1 MSPMVTLV
9 EAIVEPYNR
18 THDRYQSYYRNSI
31 STYCSGHGI
40 PFRETGS
47 RFPRQLR
54 FLYRVRAS
62 DRFRKLLPWLG
73 TRMIDG
79 IATTLGAAR
88 GPEHAL
94 GTYVFHSGKGDV
106 KVCVDAQDSGDI
118 EHKQVLEWSDIYFKT
133 NFWPT
138 REYPRKV
145 MPMANLN
152 PLVLSQMKFLREARN
167 TPKEWD
173 LFAFFRVWGGT
184 DEVEGVEHNLA
195 LFETLAR
202 VKCKKKLLAFLV
214 SGDIRAAAA
223 RLEKAGVPWTTEWMP
238 LPELWDLAARS
249 RLNVVRHGMHQCI
262 PWRMT
267 DILAMGGCPVLDYAA
282 TTRWHAPLEEN
293 VHYLNLGVPYRPSG
307 AAPFDPDE
315 VVDRVEDWIAHKTL
329 IGDMEQATA
338 NYFDQHL
345 SPENLGRYILEKAC
359 QAG

>member
-1 MSPMVTLV
+1 
-9 EAIVEPYNR
+9 
-18 THDRYQSYYRNSI
+18 
-31 STYCSGHGI
+31 
-40 PFRETGS
+40 
-47 RFPRQLR
+47 
-54 FLYRVRAS
+54 
-62 DRFRKLLPWLG
+62 
-73 TRMIDG
+73 
-79 IATTLGAAR
+79 
-88 GPEHAL
+88 
-94 GTYVFHSGKGDV
+94 
-106 KVCVDAQDSGDI
+106 
-118 EHKQVLEWSDIYFKT
+118 
-133 NFWPT
+133 
-138 REYPRKV
+138 
-145 MPMANLN
+145 
-152 PLVLSQMKFLREARN
+152 
-167 TPKEWD
+167 
-173 LFAFFRVWGGT
+173 
-184 DEVEGVEHNLA
+184 
-195 LFETLAR
+195 
-202 VKCKKKLLAFLV
+202 
-214 SGDIRAAAA
+214 
-223 RLEKAGVPWTTEWMP
+223 MP